1 AVFTSVGLWRWNSDL
16 ETGNFVPIGHPAPEH
31 LAEERI
37 QATPN
42 NLCQFS
48 YALDTEKDKGLWVA
62 QKAFEELV
70 SKEKDFNIHK
80 KDRRVWQSGAEGNDN
95 IFILTSQVFCKRTPY
110 TRVREAGIQYE
121 LHDWIAQAT
130 AKPKEYF
137 ANPDRPAFFEPR
149 DGKLRPMKE
158 CQPPYPKLGDLMWF
172 SFVVEIFIGTKNW
185 ITKFV
190 PLEFVRVGRVSTDLL
205 GE

>member
-1 AVFTSVGLWRWNSDL
+1 M
-16 ETGNFVPIGHPAPEH
+16 
-31 LAEERI
+31 
-37 QATPN
+37 
-42 NLCQFS
+42 
-48 YALDTEKDKGLWVA
+48 
-62 QKAFEELV
+62 
-70 SKEKDFNIHK
+70 
-80 KDRRVWQSGAEGNDN
+80 
-95 IFILTSQVFCKRTPY
+95 
-110 TRVREAGIQYE
+110 REAGIQYE

-205 GE
+205 GEVHSFVPDEEEMQPRSRLIAGDEIAIGT